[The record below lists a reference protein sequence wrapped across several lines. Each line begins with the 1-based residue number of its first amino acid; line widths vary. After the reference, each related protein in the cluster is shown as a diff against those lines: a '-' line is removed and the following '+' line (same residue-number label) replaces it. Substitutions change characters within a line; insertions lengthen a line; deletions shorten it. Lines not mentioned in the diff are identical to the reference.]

1 MKKLNII
8 NKWRI
13 NIIKFEIKLKEYI
26 NNIYNSSFLRLYDH
40 YKYKETYLET
50 LRIIYQI
57 KESENYSFHPK
68 TNKEYNS
75 KYYSKYLTENSNN
88 LTKYSS
94 KNKLHSSKHS
104 SYDKKMR
111 EKPKTYNKINNYN
124 SKPINSAFNTHKY
137 ESKIKKKSYKN
148 INISKSINSLN
159 VLSNDDRNSYYKRNS
174 FNNNIYLSK
183 LIFSE
188 EQSLK
193 ISKISLLSP
202 NKKSKKKT
210 RNKINKKNNL
220 LYPSQSNKKYNHSEN
235 EKQIKSK
242 TNLKYNSQRI
252 SHTISISK
260 SFMSDNSII
269 KNQIRNKNKNNQ
281 SIKLSNI
288 NYFLKE
294 KNNDNKKNFSAK
306 LNYYNLYDSNDNS
319 LTVKNSKELK
329 TAENS
334 KLKSPSESNN
344 FSNVKKTIKK
354 QTLTLN
360 LEDPLYEINSNDN
373 YYSTNSKNEKKDK
386 NKKNNLCIVSND
398 YLNVKGNKQES
409 NSISLQSISDG
420 KLFNQAKL
428 YLTTDNSLEN
438 FIRLNKKKIIK
449 KVINK

>member
-1 MKKLNII
+1 
-8 NKWRI
+8 
-13 NIIKFEIKLKEYI
+13 
-26 NNIYNSSFLRLYDH
+26 
-40 YKYKETYLET
+40 
-50 LRIIYQI
+50 
-57 KESENYSFHPK
+57 
-68 TNKEYNS
+68 
-75 KYYSKYLTENSNN
+75 
-88 LTKYSS
+88 
-94 KNKLHSSKHS
+94 
-104 SYDKKMR
+104 
-111 EKPKTYNKINNYN
+111 
-124 SKPINSAFNTHKY
+124 
-137 ESKIKKKSYKN
+137 
-148 INISKSINSLN
+148 
-159 VLSNDDRNSYYKRNS
+159 
-174 FNNNIYLSK
+174 
-183 LIFSE
+183 
-188 EQSLK
+188 
-193 ISKISLLSP
+193 
-202 NKKSKKKT
+202 
-210 RNKINKKNNL
+210 
-220 LYPSQSNKKYNHSEN
+220 
-235 EKQIKSK
+235 
-242 TNLKYNSQRI
+242 
-252 SHTISISK
+252 
-260 SFMSDNSII
+260 MSDNSII
-269 KNQIRNKNKNNQ
+269 KNQIRNKNKNNK

-398 YLNVKGNKQES
+398 NLNVKGIKQDS

>member
-210 RNKINKKNNL
+210 RNKINKKSIL
-220 LYPSQSNKKYNHSEN
+220 LL
-235 EKQIKSK
+235 I
-242 TNLKYNSQRI
+242 
-252 SHTISISK
+252 
-260 SFMSDNSII
+260 
-269 KNQIRNKNKNNQ
+269 
-281 SIKLSNI
+281 
-288 NYFLKE
+288 
-294 KNNDNKKNFSAK
+294 
-306 LNYYNLYDSNDNS
+306 
-319 LTVKNSKELK
+319 
-329 TAENS
+329 
-334 KLKSPSESNN
+334 
-344 FSNVKKTIKK
+344 
-354 QTLTLN
+354 
-360 LEDPLYEINSNDN
+360 
-373 YYSTNSKNEKKDK
+373 
-386 NKKNNLCIVSND
+386 
-398 YLNVKGNKQES
+398 
-409 NSISLQSISDG
+409 
-420 KLFNQAKL
+420 
-428 YLTTDNSLEN
+428 
-438 FIRLNKKKIIK
+438 FI
-449 KVINK
+449 